1 MMKYHNFFTINEDWK
16 ADIGWGVAFAAFFII
31 LNLLVPSISIGFPLV
46 PQATQ
51 GERLLVIGGMA
62 PIGEEIVF
70 RGAMLTALS
79 ALPFGSV
86 VDGTITFVS
95 QIGLFS
101 IYHVK
106 AYAGSFDVQ
115 KITNSIGAFI
125 GAAIFSLLATV
136 LVLWRRNVLSSI
148 FFHAIVNIYLF
159 ISFYK
164 LFSIAGL

>member
-1 MMKYHNFFTINEDWK
+1 MKFHNFFTINEDWK
-16 ADIGWGVAFAAFFII
+16 ADIGWGLAFAVGFII
-31 LNLLVPSISIGFPLV
+31 LNLLVPSISIGFPLI

-51 GERLLVIGGMA
+51 GERFMIIGGFA
-62 PIGEEIVF
+62 PFGEEAVF
-70 RGAMLTALS
+70 RGAMLS
-79 ALPFGSV
+79 ALTLVPFAPIISYPII
-86 VDGTITFVS
+86 ITAEVAS
-95 QIGLFS
+95 FS

-125 GAAIFSLLATV
+125 GAGIFSLLATI
-136 LVLWRRNVLSSI
+136 LVLWRKNFLASV
-148 FFHAIVNIYLF
+148 FFHAVVNMYLF